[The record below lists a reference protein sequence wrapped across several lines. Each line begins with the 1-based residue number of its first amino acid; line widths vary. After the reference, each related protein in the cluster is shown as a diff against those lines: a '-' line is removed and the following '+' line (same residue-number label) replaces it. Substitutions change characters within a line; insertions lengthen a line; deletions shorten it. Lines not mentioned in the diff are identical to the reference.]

1 MKHLL
6 IRMGAIV
13 LCTMALSYSLSARQE
28 THYQSMLRQDRAL
41 IQQHLYQLP
50 VPFPARCSTKIQNM
64 ILQQM
69 HFGKKEI
76 EAILGRAAFYFP
88 IFEHYLQLHDLPD
101 ELKYIPFVES
111 RLKIDAISSNGAAGL
126 WQFMDYTAKHYRLR
140 VDEKVDERLDPLKS
154 TESAVCFLSDLYG
167 EFGDWL
173 LVLAAYN
180 CGPGRVKKA
189 IHLAKS
195 NNYWALEKYLPKQ
208 TQHYIPAYI
217 AAIYIAKHAEK
228 HQLEPTAFKFE
239 IADMCI
245 IKMYET
251 LSFQTLQ
258 RLSNLPFFTLKE
270 LNPAYQQEIIPA
282 NRKGNYLL
290 LPRATADKVK
300 WYLTEKRLKKVVEIQ
315 LSPRYPTERSVAA
328 DFPELHQ
335 RGALPDSA
343 IWQFSES
350 PERFFHSRLLAYIPR
365 FSLR

>member
-6 IRMGAIV
+6 TRIGAIV
-13 LCTMALSYSLSARQE
+13 LCTIALSYSLSARPE
-28 THYQSMLRQDRAL
+28 TRYQAALRQDRVL

-76 EAILGRAAFYFP
+76 EAILGRAVFYFP
-88 IFEHYLQLHDLPD
+88 IFEYYLQINELPD

-111 RLKIDAISSNGAAGL
+111 RLKMDALSSNGAAGL
-126 WQFMDYTAKHYRLR
+126 WQFMDYTAQHYRLR
-140 VDEKVDERLDPLKS
+140 VDEKVDERFDPLKS
-154 TESAVCFLSDLYG
+154 TEAAICFLSDLYS

-189 IHLAKS
+189 MRLAKS

-208 TQHYIPAYI
+208 TQHYIPAFI
-217 AAIYIAKHAEK
+217 AATYIAKHAEK
-228 HQLEPTAFKFE
+228 HQLKPTPFKFE
-239 IADMCI
+239 ATEMRI
-245 IKMYET
+245 IKIYEP
-251 LSFQTLQ
+251 LSFLTLE
-258 RLSNLPFFTLKE
+258 RLSDLPYRTLKQ
-270 LNPAYQQEIIPA
+270 LNPVYPQASIPA

-290 LPRATADKVK
+290 LPKATADKVK
-300 WYLTEKRLKKVVEIQ
+300 WYLAEKRLKKVVEVA
-315 LSPRYPTERSVAA
+315 LSPCYPAERSVAA
-328 DFPELHQ
+328 DFPELHR

-343 IWQFSES
+343 IWQFWES
-350 PERFFHSRLLAYIPR
+350 PEQFFHSRMLAYIPR